1 MHHLPKAF
9 QELLHE
15 LTRLPGIG
23 RRGAERIAIHLL
35 ESPPDQAGALAAA
48 VENLHGRVRRCDRCA
63 NWSEEAL
70 CAICAD
76 PRRDASLLCVV
87 ERPGDLWA
95 FEHSEGFNGLYHILG
110 GTLSPL
116 AGVTAEDLR
125 IDSLERRIRDEA
137 VAEVI
142 LATSPSIDGDAT
154 AHYLARRLAPLGA
167 RLTRIAQGVPLGG
180 HLDYADAGTLRL
192 ALQGR
197 RPMDSG
203 RD

>member
-1 MHHLPKAF
+1 MSALPRAF

-23 RRGAERIAIHLL
+23 RRGAERIAVHLL
-35 ESPPDQAGALAAA
+35 EGKAEQAGALAGAL
-48 VENLHGRVRRCDRCA
+48 EELHRRVRRCERCG
-63 NWSEEAL
+63 NWSEAER
-70 CAICAD
+70 CGICAD
-76 PRRDASLLCVV
+76 ARRDATVLCVV

-95 FEHSEGFNGLYHILG
+95 FEQSEAFDGLYHVLG

-125 IDSLERRIRDEA
+125 IDALERRIDEDR
-137 VAEVI
+137 VVEVI

-154 AHYLARRLAPLGA
+154 AHYLARRLASPKLSI
-167 RLTRIAQGVPLGG
+167 TRIAQGVPLGG

-197 RPMDSG
+197 RPMAD
-203 RD
+203 